1 MSQVA
6 NPPGVPPPGQLPY
19 PGQQQPGNSYMPPSQ
34 GYPPQQQGCGGP
46 PPQQQGYGGPPPQQQ
61 GYGGP
66 PPQQQGY
73 GGPPPQQ
80 QGYGGPPPQQQGYGD
95 PPPQQQGYGGPPPQ
109 QQGYGG
115 PPPQQQG
122 YGGPPPQQQGYGAPP
137 PQQQSL
143 APTTGQSQLP
153 TKYTGSDVPDQD
165 VDDNENAVPPAPT
178 APPPDMF
185 GTFAGYENA
194 NFGTEYLPPPP
205 PYQPPPP
212 QETPEQQFTK
222 ATAVT
227 EDEAR
232 DALLSYVAE
241 HCCFGKGAAKDM
253 EIEDITPSSAYH
265 YNISSFCESRSTSWK
280 YEPFTGQMIDGPQ
293 NGLAPQ
299 PWDIPAQPSQLFT
312 PQEALIEVPHTA
324 AVKPCHECMA
334 CGFKRCYRCY
344 GRGRV
349 RCTWCHGSGHRT
361 EYQNGEHRRTT
372 CSWCHGS
379 GRRTC
384 NTCHG
389 RGLVICW
396 SCQGHCQLKTYI
408 QLTVKWETHA
418 DNHVTERTDLPNELI
433 IGSQGTN
440 IFSQELPRVF
450 PITMFPDQDVNSG
463 SQTLVEAHSRNWPN
477 KRILMQRHTLRAVP
491 VSEVQYK
498 WKDTK
503 TRYWVYGLEHKVHA
517 PDYPQQCCCGCTL
530 L

>member
-1 MSQVA
+1 M
-6 NPPGVPPPGQLPY
+6 
-19 PGQQQPGNSYMPPSQ
+19 
-34 GYPPQQQGCGGP
+34 
-46 PPQQQGYGGPPPQQQ
+46 
-61 GYGGP
+61 
-66 PPQQQGY
+66 
-73 GGPPPQQ
+73 
-80 QGYGGPPPQQQGYGD
+80 D
-95 PPPQQQGYGGPPPQ
+95 PRVCHKTTVTVV
-109 QQGYGG
+109 
-115 PPPQQQG
+115 
-122 YGGPPPQQQGYGAPP
+122 
-137 PQQQSL
+137 SL
-143 APTTGQSQLP
+143 TQTTLSINGIPIFSFVGQSQLP

-349 RCTWCHGSGHRT
+349 
-361 EYQNGEHRRTT
+361 
-372 CSWCHGS
+372 
-379 GRRTC
+379 
-384 NTCHG
+384 
-389 RGLVICW
+389 
-396 SCQGHCQLKTYI
+396 
-408 QLTVKWETHA
+408 
-418 DNHVTERTDLPNELI
+418 
-433 IGSQGTN
+433 
-440 IFSQELPRVF
+440 F